1 VFDIREDD
9 LSGEQV
15 RDLLA
20 LHLAAMHRNSPP
32 GSVFA
37 LDLSGLQVAGVTVW
51 TAWRGPRVA
60 SVGALKLLADG
71 NGEVKSMRT
80 HPDFMRM
87 GAAATILETII
98 AAAAARGAR
107 RLSLETG
114 SGPAFAPALA
124 LYRRRGFRNGAAFS
138 AYRPSDFNQFLH
150 LDPGKGKPD
159 SECAFVETHAPQ
171 RRR

>member
-9 LSGEQV
+9 LSAEQV

-20 LHLAAMHRNSPP
+20 LHLADMHENSPP

-51 TAWRGPRVA
+51 TAWRGARVA
-60 SVGALKLLADG
+60 SVGALKMLADG

-80 HPDFMRM
+80 HPDFLRM
-87 GAAATILETII
+87 GAAASILETVI
-98 AAAAARGAR
+98 AAASARGAR

-114 SGPAFAPALA
+114 RGQAFEPALA
-124 LYRRRGFRNGAAFS
+124 LYRRRGFQGGAAFS
-138 AYRPSDFNQFLH
+138 TYRESDFNQFLH
-150 LDPGKGKPD
+150 L
-159 SECAFVETHAPQ
+159 ELTRAQ
-171 RRR
+171 R